1 MEMFLN
7 QVNFMWRDL
16 GHATGRRAAALVLA
30 PLVVFLAL
38 ALPAILRATPVV
50 AEHVELSGTGS
61 STGPEVHLRDSYQVT
76 VTVTGQ
82 AGCVSDVMI
91 GGRYGFTPEP
101 FPSDATASQT
111 RVSKADIT
119 GIEDGM
125 YRVAMTATQCG
136 PWTVTLDR
144 AQGTQ

>member
-1 MEMFLN
+1 MFLN

-16 GHATGRRAAALVLA
+16 GRANGRRAAVLVLA
-30 PLVVFLAL
+30 PLVVLLAL
-38 ALPAILRATPVV
+38 ALPTMLRATPAV

-61 STGPEVHLRDSYQVT
+61 STGPEIHLRDGYQIT

-82 AGCVSDVMI
+82 AGCATDVMI
-91 GGRYGFTPEP
+91 GGRYGFRPDP
-101 FPSDATASQT
+101 FPSDAATSRT

-125 YRVAMTATQCG
+125 YRIAMTTTQCG
-136 PWTVTLDR
+136 PWMVTLDK
-144 AQGTQ
+144 AQGTE

>member
-1 MEMFLN
+1 MFLN

-16 GHATGRRAAALVLA
+16 GRANGRRAAVLVLT
-30 PLVVFLAL
+30 PFIVLLAL
-38 ALPAILRATPVV
+38 ALPTMLRAIPAV
-50 AEHVELSGTGS
+50 AEHAELSGTGN
-61 STGPEVHLRDSYQVT
+61 STGPEVHLRDSYQIA

-82 AGCVSDVMI
+82 AGCASDVMI
-91 GGRYGFTPEP
+91 GGRYGFTPDA
-101 FPSDATASQT
+101 FPSDAAVSQT

-125 YRVAMTATQCG
+125 YRIAVTAPLCG

-144 AQGTQ
+144 LQGAG